1 MTPQSNL
8 RSLDSIQKQLQIV
21 ADVRPCHRVPFQA
34 LAVEAK
40 LLDQTLT
47 LKLASNLAAKVVG
60 DHLQSGLGRGHDDRA
75 AHPQQFAA
83 ALFHSRSERKKVAVS
98 KESGSKHQSSN

>member
-1 MTPQSNL
+1 MNDDRYCIDTKSLFEDESVNPNPNFFQFIEF
-8 RSLDSIQKQLQIV
+8 RSLD
-21 ADVRPCHRVPFQA
+21 PVPFQA
-34 LAVEAK
+34 LAAQVEAK

-83 ALFHSRSERKKVAVS
+83 PSCFVS
-98 KESGSKHQSSN
+98 FNK